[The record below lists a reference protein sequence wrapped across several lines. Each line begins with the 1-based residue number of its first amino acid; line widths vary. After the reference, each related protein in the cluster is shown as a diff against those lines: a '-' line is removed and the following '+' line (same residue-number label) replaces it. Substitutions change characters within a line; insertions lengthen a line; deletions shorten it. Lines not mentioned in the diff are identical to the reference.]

1 MFDIGGPELLLILG
15 IALLVFGP
23 RRIPELGRRL
33 GTAVT
38 HLRRAGREMR
48 NTLEREVAIEDVR
61 REAAG
66 LRESGEKVR
75 RELGGLYEEAAGKT
89 PAAPD
94 RGEDDPPE
102 PRPSSD
108 ADRGPSGAAG
118 PGEGLSG

>member
-23 RRIPELGRRL
+23 RRLPELGRKL

-48 NTLEREVAIEDVR
+48 NTLEREVAIDDVQ

-66 LRESGEKVR
+66 LRESGADIR
-75 RELGGLYEEAAGKT
+75 RELGGLHEEVSGET
-89 PAAPD
+89 PAAEKD
-94 RGEDDPPE
+94 RG
-102 PRPSSD
+102 R
-108 ADRGPSGAAG
+108 SGTGG
-118 PGEGLSG
+118 PGESPSG